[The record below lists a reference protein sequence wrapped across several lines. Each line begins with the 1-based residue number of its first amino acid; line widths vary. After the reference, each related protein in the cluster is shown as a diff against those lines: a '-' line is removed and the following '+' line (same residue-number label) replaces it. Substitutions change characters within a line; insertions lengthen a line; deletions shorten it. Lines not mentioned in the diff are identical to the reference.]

1 MINSNALHLI
11 EQVPGMVDKL
21 VIVLPLLQ
29 EYSRL
34 SVVDLP
40 GPPGHLQ
47 LLFSTLS
54 ASAPQLPLPG
64 NLWGVQCCFY
74 FKLQIL
80 QAIFDS
86 IENCKIF
93 TFHQLSV
100 TSSAPLRPVFPIWLG
115 REVELVEVRR
125 LEREGVVMLTGRF
138 RCSPEPAGKLN

>member
-1 MINSNALHLI
+1 M
-11 EQVPGMVDKL
+11 P
-21 VIVLPLLQ
+21 
-29 EYSRL
+29 
-34 SVVDLP
+34 
-40 GPPGHLQ
+40 
-47 LLFSTLS
+47 
-54 ASAPQLPLPG
+54 
-64 NLWGVQCCFY
+64 
-74 FKLQIL
+74 
-80 QAIFDS
+80 FDS